1 MLEELDDKDDM
12 KMQPTKF
19 GGSPSPGF
27 GGGFGSGSSAFG
39 MGPGPGMMSG
49 GAKASLSLP
58 SVSGVNKGVL
68 GVGLLSLG
76 FGDESGPDGGM
87 PAMMKGK
94 QSSTFG
100 SSFPLGLGAGG
111 ERRRIVTQPRRRDLM
126 TRMI

>member
-49 GAKASLSLP
+49 GA
-58 SVSGVNKGVL
+58 
-68 GVGLLSLG
+68 
-76 FGDESGPDGGM
+76 
-87 PAMMKGK
+87 
-94 QSSTFG
+94 
-100 SSFPLGLGAGG
+100 
-111 ERRRIVTQPRRRDLM
+111 
-126 TRMI
+126 